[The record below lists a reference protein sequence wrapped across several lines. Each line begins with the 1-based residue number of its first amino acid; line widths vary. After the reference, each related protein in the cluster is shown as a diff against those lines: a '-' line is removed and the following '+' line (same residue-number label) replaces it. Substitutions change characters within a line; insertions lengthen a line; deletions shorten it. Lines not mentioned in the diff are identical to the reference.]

1 MQKHTFLELRC
12 FLLSD
17 LYLSI
22 LFHCLLQQI
31 NPKTGKQNAVS
42 SSPNLPTDMG
52 KRCSQVIKDALNIIF
67 NSGNDTELRM
77 EKDTG
82 SLWNIFKPIFSDILC
97 FSGVLISLVV

>member
-1 MQKHTFLELRC
+1 MQKHTFVELLC

-42 SSPNLPTDMG
+42 SSANLPTDVG

-67 NSGNDTELRM
+67 NSVNDTELRM

-82 SLWNIFKPIFSDILC
+82 SLWKILNLYIQIY
-97 FSGVLISLVV
+97 FVFLEF